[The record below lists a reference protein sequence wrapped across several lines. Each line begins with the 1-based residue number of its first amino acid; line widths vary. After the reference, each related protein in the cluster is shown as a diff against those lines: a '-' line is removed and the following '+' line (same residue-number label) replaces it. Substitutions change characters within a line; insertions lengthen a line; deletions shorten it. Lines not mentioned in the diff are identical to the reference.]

1 MFRQAQTFSG
11 QDTFDRLS
19 GYRGFF
25 SPRASGTYIAS
36 SFQIMN
42 PTRNEEMKDRGCD
55 GQTRRTFCA
64 QAATLAVFGGAL
76 GTILQGCSSPTSP
89 SNVPALPIVNGTRVS
104 GGITLTIDASS
115 PLLAVGSAALVQ
127 TAIGDFLVA
136 HPSQNSF
143 VALNA
148 ICTHQTCT
156 ITGFGNQNYVCPCH
170 GSTFDING
178 RVLGGPAPA
187 ALHQYATQFNNGVLT
202 ITA

>member
-1 MFRQAQTFSG
+1 
-11 QDTFDRLS
+11 
-19 GYRGFF
+19 
-25 SPRASGTYIAS
+25 
-36 SFQIMN
+36 MN
-42 PTRNEEMKDRGCD
+42 PTHNKGMKVSGCD
-55 GQTRRTFCA
+55 GQTRRTFCTR
-64 QAATLAVFGGAL
+64 AATVAVFGGAL

-89 SNVPALPIVNGTRVS
+89 SNVPALPTVNGTRVS

-115 PLLAVGSAALVQ
+115 PLSAVGNAALVQ
-127 TAIGDFLVA
+127 TSIGDFLVA
-136 HPSQNSF
+136 HTAQNSF

-170 GSTFDING
+170 GSTFDVNG

-187 ALHQYATQFNNGVLT
+187 ALHQYPTQFASGVLT

>member
-1 MFRQAQTFSG
+1 MN
-11 QDTFDRLS
+11 
-19 GYRGFF
+19 
-25 SPRASGTYIAS
+25 
-36 SFQIMN
+36 QID
-42 PTRNEEMKDRGCD
+42 NEETNNTRGA
-55 GQTRRTFCA
+55 GETRRTFCTR
-64 QAATLAVFGGAL
+64 AATLAMFGGAL

-89 SNVPALPIVNGTRVS
+89 STVPALPIVNGTRVS

-115 PLLAVGSAALVQ
+115 PLLAVGNAALVQ

-156 ITGFGNQNYVCPCH
+156 ITGFGNQNYACPCH